1 MRLNVSEVRRVVS
14 GCSLLAAAL
23 FLLAS
28 CGGGS
33 QANSFAPS
41 RIIAFGDE
49 TSVIDDSNSPANGSK
64 YSVNATVSDSDST
77 IDCHAN
83 PLWIQTVANNFGG
96 IVFPQ
101 CNPGPTP
108 VTSPPSRIRAA
119 FGAKAADLAA
129 QIDAQT
135 AESPIQAGDL
145 VTVLVGVNDVLE
157 QYLQYPT
164 VSEPVLTANVQA
176 AGTEVARQVN
186 RLADAGAKVIISTIP
201 DVGFSPF
208 ALTEKMAHID
218 IDRQA
223 LIIRLVSSF
232 NTSLRSTISNDG
244 HRIGLVT
251 MDELVE
257 SVAGFPGL
265 NGFSNLTMGVCDLSK
280 STLQPPSILDCTNL
294 TLISG
299 GSSTAYLWAD
309 DSHLSYGGQLSLGNL
324 AATRARNNPF

>member
-1 MRLNVSEVRRVVS
+1 MTLNVSEVRHAVS

-23 FLLAS
+23 LVAS
-28 CGGGS
+28 CGGGTQS
-33 QANSFAPS
+33 NSFTPS

-49 TSVIDDSNSPANGSK
+49 TSVIDDSSNPGNGSK
-64 YSVNATVSDSDST
+64 YSVNATALDST
-77 IDCHAN
+77 IDCHGF
-83 PLWIQTVANNFGG
+83 PLWTQTVGSTFGG

-108 VTSPPSRIRAA
+108 VDSPPSRIRAT
-119 FGAKAADLAA
+119 FGAKAADIAA
-129 QIDAQT
+129 QIDAQD

-157 QYLQYPT
+157 QYAQYPS
-164 VSEPVLTANVQA
+164 VSEPALTGNVQA

-201 DVGFSPF
+201 DVGFAPF
-208 ALTEKMAHID
+208 AYTEKLAHID

-232 NTSLRSTISNDG
+232 NTALRSTITNDG
-244 HRIGLVT
+244 HKIGLVT

-265 NGFSNLTMGVCDLSK
+265 NGFNNTTTGVCDLSQ
-280 STLQPPSILDCTNL
+280 SLLSPPSILDCTNL
-294 TLISG
+294 TLISN
-299 GSSTAYLWAD
+299 GSATSFLWAD
-309 DSHLSYGGQLSLGNL
+309 DRHLSAGGQLSLGNL